1 MYLLTIIYIW
11 RYRSFLKMCSVG
23 VLFPAFSCSNILN
36 LKGSFLLLTL
46 RVSYL
51 ESTLFIKV
59 TCFLLKSSHNVFP
72 VFRLGTHLYMSPFPS
87 VYPSICPFIIFIIIF
102 GALVKM
108 LGLLKGKKQ
117 PRMKNRNQ
125 IRRESVSQE
134 EYSIW
139 SSFLVHL
146 CKMMISLSI
155 FFHFFKI
162 LIFGIVSGLK
172 GQKIPKMPQNS
183 VCRASY
189 RRNHLLYDC
198 HLWYTSV
205 NDDITRHFFHFFKIL
220 ISQI

>member
-1 MYLLTIIYIW
+1 M
-11 RYRSFLKMCSVG
+11 
-23 VLFPAFSCSNILN
+23 
-36 LKGSFLLLTL
+36 
-46 RVSYL
+46 
-51 ESTLFIKV
+51 FIKV

-183 VCRASY
+183 VSRASY

-205 NDDITRHFFHFFKIL
+205 NDDITRHFFHFFKIF